1 MGIIRCPT
9 SQDDMIMNLPMDT
22 DMDRYEKPVRTPVG
36 VAEIT
41 KPDLKSLTQRELTT
55 AAEVGRKLCDLTEPS
70 RCQETEVEAEG
81 AVTGAIMSI
90 PYRCCDCGIRITT
103 GRNSATDGDKCRE
116 PMPIQM
122 CPVRPEKAPVDGG
135 TDILRPRSIL
145 DVPVLRL
152 PGVFLKLAEEARNS
166 KVVDDQPTDM
176 KEVQPHRTGQT
187 RPVLIT
193 EIMDS
198 TPVLGSGAF
207 RVSNTSTEMNPDI
220 NLDEP
225 VNRSGPVG
233 HRRDTEQPITLGV
246 MTNKGANS
254 PNGPVGHDVMLAGRM
269 EMVDQPDPVGP
280 HSGTEQSVFLRLD
293 ADQGEHIPTNRV
305 HPGVKM
311 FHTQPVADGPAGPD
325 RTRRPVGN
333 DALYAVQDEVRPT
346 AGGPVGRFPDPGPL
360 KYSKMSSPDDSY
372 QPLVTT
378 GPNEH
383 ECNERPRPADGWWPA
398 GPTVQFR
405 PDGPQGNVILGRRKS
420 ASKYEPC
427 GQTVDTWAA
436 GGPSH
441 GA

>member
-1 MGIIRCPT
+1 MQG
-9 SQDDMIMNLPMDT
+9 T
-22 DMDRYEKPVRTPVG
+22 DAD
-36 VAEIT
+36 
-41 KPDLKSLTQRELTT
+41 PDVPGEAGKS
-55 AAEVGRKLCDLTEPS
+55 PS
-70 RCQETEVEAEG
+70 G
-81 AVTGAIMSI
+81 W
-90 PYRCCDCGIRITT
+90 
-103 GRNSATDGDKCRE
+103 
-116 PMPIQM
+116 
-122 CPVRPEKAPVDGG
+122 G
-135 TDILRPRSIL
+135 TDILRPRSFL
-145 DVPVLRL
+145 DVPVLRM

-198 TPVLGSGAF
+198 TPVLGSRAF

-372 QPLVTT
+372 QPLVTGPLGTNEMNAMNDPGT
-378 GPNEH
+378 G
-383 ECNERPRPADGWWPA
+383 
-398 GPTVQFR
+398 GPLGTVQFR